1 MRPFENVPVAIS
13 ALRRIIERV
22 EVVQVLPMD
31 FMAVFELV
39 ADFAP
44 SKDLADG
51 CLVVPQGRIPNSIV
65 VTTDHRDF
73 ATYRT
78 PFLSSQSIL
87 AR

>member
-1 MRPFENVPVAIS
+1 MHAFENAPVAIS
-13 ALRRIIERV
+13 APRRIVARI
-22 EVVQVLPMD
+22 EVVPVWPMD

-51 CLVVPQGRIPNSIV
+51 CLVVPQRRIPNSFV

-78 PFLSSQSIL
+78 PSLSSQSIL